1 MQLEIKNDKAHFK
14 VVVEFRDGE
23 KNIQSGVTKKL
34 HQSP

>member
-14 VVVEFRDGE
+14 VVVEFRAGE

-34 HQSP
+34 HQSG